1 MSEQFL
7 QPDEID
13 ELRAHLQRLG
23 ETGCARALT
32 ISRLSLVRAVAGL
45 RIQRGTMMLLRSQ
58 LGGLG
63 AS

>member
-13 ELRAHLQRLG
+13 ELRTHLQRLG

>member
-7 QPDEID
+7 KPDEID
-13 ELRAHLQRLG
+13 ELRTHLQRLG